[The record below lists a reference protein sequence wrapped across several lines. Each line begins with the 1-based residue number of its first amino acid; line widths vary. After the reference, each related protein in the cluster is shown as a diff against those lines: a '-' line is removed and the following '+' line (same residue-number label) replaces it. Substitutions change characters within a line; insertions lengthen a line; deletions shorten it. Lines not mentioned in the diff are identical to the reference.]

1 MNNRLHTFLALGL
14 LVGFLIG
21 ACTCMVMEQ
30 VLLLHP
36 QETVILLACSGWCGI
51 IFYFARL
58 LYLAITR
65 SQGCVH

>member
-14 LVGFLIG
+14 LAGLFIG

-51 IFYFARL
+51 VFYFARL
-58 LYLAITR
+58 LYLAISC
-65 SQGCVH
+65 SQSCVR